1 MVFIRPSR
9 CGSFVEVDEVVVVTI
24 AMVMAIVEIEIV
36 VCAIADAAIT
46 TKAKIVTN
54 AVAFVIGQ
62 IVNEIIVVAPR
73 S

>member
-1 MVFIRPSR
+1 M
-9 CGSFVEVDEVVVVTI
+9 EVDEVVVVTI

-36 VCAIADAAIT
+36 VCAVADVVIT
-46 TKAKIVTN
+46 AKAKIMTN

-62 IVNEIIVVAPR
+62 IVNEVIVGAPR